1 MDSPVIPGGVASQ
14 ATKEAP
20 VFGSKETPPK
30 ERLRKF

>member
-20 VFGSKETPPK
+20 VFGSIDTPPK